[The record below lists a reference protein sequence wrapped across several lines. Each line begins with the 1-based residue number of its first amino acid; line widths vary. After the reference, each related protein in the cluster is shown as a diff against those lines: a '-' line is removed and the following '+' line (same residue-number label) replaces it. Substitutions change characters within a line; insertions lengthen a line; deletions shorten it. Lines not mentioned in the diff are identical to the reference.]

1 MDISLVIDQLR
12 RFCPALGGRVG
23 GAADFE
29 NGTETVVTIMDPRT
43 GKLAYPSAV
52 VIPLEDEPGG
62 NDLLDGTLQ
71 TVVETVGIIAMLD
84 ATADRRGQ
92 TAASGVEA
100 LKYQI
105 FRALHGWNIDPARGA
120 RGLYYAGG
128 ELLTFDRARLFWMYR
143 MSFEATITD
152 ADGFQPGGDP
162 LMGIVETIHADDPL
176 NLGPPIVAE
185 QKADPDPALWDNFA
199 WDDGADWAVQDDSP
213 LTPGPTI
220 GASGTV
226 VPDPAVWDDFA
237 WDDGAD
243 WT

>member
-1 MDISLVIDQLR
+1 MDISLVIEQLR

-62 NDLLDGTLQ
+62 NDLLDGNLQ

-84 ATADRRGQ
+84 AAADRRGQ
-92 TAASGVEA
+92 TGASGVEA

-105 FRALHGWNIDPARGA
+105 FGALLGWNIDPARGA

-143 MSFEATITD
+143 MSFEATISD
-152 ADGFQPGGDP
+152 GDGFQPSGDP
-162 LMGIVETIHADDPL
+162 LVDIVETIQPDDPFKL
-176 NLGPPIVAE
+176 AVPIVAE
-185 QKADPDPALWDNFA
+185 QDAP
-199 WDDGADWAVQDDSP
+199 
-213 LTPGPTI
+213 
-220 GASGTV
+220 V
-226 VPDPAVWDDFA
+226 VPAIWGGFVWG
-237 WDDGAD
+237 DGSD
-243 WT
+243 WE